1 MPDPAHTRDT
11 LRARLGEARVGIAG
25 LGGLGSNV
33 AWMLVRSG
41 VRRLVLTDFDAID
54 ETNLDRQ
61 FYFADQVGRM
71 KADALAENLRRIEPD
86 LDLEAYAVRIS
97 GENFA
102 ELFAGVDVFVEA
114 LDLAQEKSSVIA
126 LASDHLPGVPI
137 VAASGLA
144 GYGPANDITTQEIA
158 AGVYVVGDFASA
170 ADPEHPLVASRVAIA
185 AAHQALLVVRL
196 LLGCPQP

>member
-1 MPDPAHTRDT
+1 MPDPQHTRDT

-33 AWMLVRSG
+33 AWMLARSG
-41 VRRLVLTDFDAID
+41 VRRLVLVDFDAID

-71 KADALAENLRRIEPD
+71 KADALAENLRRIAPD
-86 LDLEAYAVRIS
+86 VELETHAVRITADT
-97 GENFA
+97 FA

-114 LDLAQEKSSVIA
+114 LDWAEEKSAIIA

-144 GYGPANDITTQEIA
+144 GYGPANDITTHEIA
-158 AGVYVVGDFASA
+158 DGVYIVGDFASA
-170 ADPEHPLVASRVAIA
+170 ADAEHPLVASRVALA

-196 LLGCPQP
+196 LLGCPTS

>member
-1 MPDPAHTRDT
+1 VADPQHSRDT

-41 VRRLVLTDFDAID
+41 VRRLVLVDFDAVD

-61 FYFADQVGRM
+61 FYFADQVGRL
-71 KADALAENLRRIEPD
+71 KADALAENLRRISPGVE
-86 LDLEAYAVRIS
+86 LEAHAVRITA
-97 GENFA
+97 GNFVG
-102 ELFAGVDVFVEA
+102 LFAGVDVFVEA
-114 LDLAQEKSSVIA
+114 LDLSEQKSAIIA
-126 LASDHLPGVPI
+126 LASDHLSGVPI

-144 GYGPANDITTQEIA
+144 GYGPANDITTHEIA
-158 AGVYVVGDFASA
+158 EGVFVVGDFASP
-170 ADPEHPLVASRVAIA
+170 ADAEHPLVASRVALA

-196 LLGCPQP
+196 LLGCPTP